1 MTLKLENTST
11 ELRKGWNL
19 AWYHH
24 LTHKTCVHKL
34 RGLRQNWMHFMYKLD
49 HLFQSTRDWD
59 ENSSVSKGFHFS
71 TLISTQD
78 FFCIQ
83 YAHYKATYHNFNPF
97 WLHLLFFMHSMIY
110 FELNDLE
117 IGKHYNWN
125 QKRLKLGMVSSFD
138 PHNMCAKVERLRQ
151 KLDALHVQT
160 GPSPSEYQVFRRKLI
175 CYEDISY
182 PSTDEHITH
191 NIVYWN
197 QTNVW
202 NPDKLFEQYYFSYQS
217 CDNFFVKMLKVSL
230 T

>member
-1 MTLKLENTST
+1 MTLKLENTTT

-83 YAHYKATYHNFNPF
+83 YAPFKATYYNFNPF
-97 WLHLLFFMHSMIY
+97 WLHLLFFIHLMIY
-110 FELNDLE
+110 FELNDPK
-117 IGKHYNWN
+117 IRKHYNWT
-125 QKRLKLGMVSSFD
+125 QKMLKLGMVSSFE
-138 PHNMCAKVERLRQ
+138 PHNMCAKVEKITTETGCPSCTNWTISFKVRGSETKAHLFQRLFIFLNLFQ
-151 KLDALHVQT
+151 LKTFLH
-160 GPSPSEYQVFRRKLI
+160 SI
-175 CYEDISY
+175 CTIQS
-182 PSTDEHITH
+182 HI
-191 NIVYWN
+191 
-197 QTNVW
+197 
-202 NPDKLFEQYYFSYQS
+202 
-217 CDNFFVKMLKVSL
+217 LKFQHFL